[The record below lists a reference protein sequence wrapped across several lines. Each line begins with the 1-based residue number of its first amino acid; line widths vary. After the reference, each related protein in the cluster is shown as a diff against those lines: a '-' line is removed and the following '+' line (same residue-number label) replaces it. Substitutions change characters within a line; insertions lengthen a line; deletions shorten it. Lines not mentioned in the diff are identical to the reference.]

1 MAYQRIIDTLMIVL
15 DRLTN
20 CSIHK
25 ELPIQYDMQ
34 LSVEIDGRQGCVG
47 LIVFGSKLVSVTQA
61 CQHEMFRLDFQGER
75 GDGEWCS

>member
-34 LSVEIDGRQGCVG
+34 LSVETDERVAGGG
-47 LIVFGSKLVSVTQA
+47 LIV
-61 CQHEMFRLDFQGER
+61 LDTGLPTYVPSRCSGTKGGR
-75 GDGEWCS
+75 GMV

>member
-25 ELPIQYDMQ
+25 KLPIQYDMQ
-34 LSVEIDGRQGCVG
+34 LSVETDDRVAGG
-47 LIVFGSKLVSVTQA
+47 LIVFGSKFVSLTQS
-61 CQHEMFRLDFQGER
+61 CQHDMIRLDVQGQR
-75 GDGEWCS
+75 GDGEWCN